1 MGYLS
6 KCIFGRLDEAGF
18 GNIQVWDF
26 SFRSLHKE
34 YAWLFFLKAVLAHPI
49 KAARGLCRYRQ
60 FIRDQKS
67 SAAGCAHFIS
77 IPDKTVFLKRA
88 RARDSGPLIGLGFCL
103 KPLDPDDPLRSCPS
117 GRPNHDCLYLERGET
132 RPVCAGCAIREIG
145 RHALDAGCP
154 VYVMTSARDIA
165 RDFLLPQIS
174 RGLFPATVLI
184 LCPYSVRAIILPL
197 LICGV
202 EMLLLAYA
210 EGSCADYEQWLKADR
225 GVKDERTTID
235 RESREKLLDLLR
247 ELGAERGDMILG
259 QGHRRF
265 RRVGNIFYPDG
276 RK

>member
-1 MGYLS
+1 MGILP
-6 KCIFGRLDEAGF
+6 KRLLDHLDEARF
-18 GNIQVWDF
+18 WSVRVWEF
-26 SFRSLHKE
+26 SFRSLPRE

-49 KAARGLCRYRQ
+49 KAARGLRRYRQ

-67 SAAGCAHFIS
+67 PAAGCVHFIS

-103 KPLDPDDPLRSCPS
+103 KPLDPDDPLQSCPS

-132 RPVCAGCAIREIG
+132 RPVCAVCAIHEIG

-165 RDFLLPQIS
+165 RDFMLPQIS

-202 EMLLLAYA
+202 EMLLLSYA
-210 EGSCADYEQWLKADR
+210 EGSCADYEKWLKADR

-235 RESREKLLDLLR
+235 RESGEKLLDLLG
-247 ELGAERGDMILG
+247 ELGAEREDMILR

-265 RRVGNIFYPDG
+265 RRAGNIFYPDC